1 MEREL
6 LDGLVQTSFIMMGVL
21 NRLATRNDLSL
32 TQVRLLGILRDR
44 QPKMAELA
52 DHLGLEK
59 STLTGLID
67 RAEQRGI
74 VERLPDRDD
83 ARASQIGLTPQGRQ
97 LATNAAGEIAKE
109 TAFLVESFNAADR
122 KRLLQ
127 LLQRLCRTSEQPTSH
142 RRASRARLAERAAS
156 LGANVEAR
164 VPKSNPSSI
173 VGRGNGNRPSGIAP
187 MRGPGLPTL

>member
-1 MEREL
+1 VTRTSQPAKSDADQGMEREL

-67 RAEQRGI
+67 RAAQRGI
-74 VERLPDRDD
+74 VQRLPDRDD
-83 ARASQIGLTPQGRQ
+83 ARASQIGLTPQGRK

-127 LLQRLCRTSEQPTSH
+127 LLQRLCRTSEHPTSH
-142 RRASRARLAERAAS
+142 RRPPRT
-156 LGANVEAR
+156 
-164 VPKSNPSSI
+164 
-173 VGRGNGNRPSGIAP
+173 
-187 MRGPGLPTL
+187 PT